1 MPPQIPKL
9 RAITPL
15 VTTNDSIATIQVQP
29 SQTATLQATTTRA
42 TERPASP
49 AAKAFMATSVG
60 PQASRRHGRSSRV
73 GRAVSRPVCLLDPSD
88 RVRPRLIVVSPVR
101 SAGRSH
107 SEVTMSTTYRAGLV
121 LLGVLSI
128 GDLAAPLLTDGQ
140 TPPLSIALIGAGLG
154 LVTLV
159 LIGFAWRGR
168 VAAAVGAV
176 VIRVLSAL
184 TAVPAFVFDGVPT
197 VPKVLAGIAITL
209 TVVGSVLVL
218 AGLRRPARVVAA

>member
-1 MPPQIPKL
+1 
-9 RAITPL
+9 
-15 VTTNDSIATIQVQP
+15 
-29 SQTATLQATTTRA
+29 
-42 TERPASP
+42 
-49 AAKAFMATSVG
+49 
-60 PQASRRHGRSSRV
+60 
-73 GRAVSRPVCLLDPSD
+73 
-88 RVRPRLIVVSPVR
+88 
-101 SAGRSH
+101 
-107 SEVTMSTTYRAGLV
+107 MSTTYRAGLV

-159 LIGFAWRGR
+159 QIGFAWRGR

-218 AGLRRPARVVAA
+218 AGLRRPAGVVAA